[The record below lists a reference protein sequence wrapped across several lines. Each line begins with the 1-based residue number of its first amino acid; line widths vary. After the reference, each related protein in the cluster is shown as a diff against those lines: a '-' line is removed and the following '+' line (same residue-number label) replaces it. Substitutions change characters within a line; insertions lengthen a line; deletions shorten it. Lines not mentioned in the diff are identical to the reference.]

1 VLTRFLL
8 ALSLLSS
15 THAGAAEEPAAPV
28 LLDEV
33 VAVIDLRVTHVL
45 LLSDVQSE
53 ARLARARQFG
63 AEALRGPLEG
73 SALSDALDALIDQRV
88 VLDEAAKLQLAE
100 PSPAEIAAGVAALQ
114 VAVGP
119 AAFKGFATQYDL
131 DESDVQDIVRR
142 QLRVAQYLEGR
153 FRLASR
159 PREADVTAYVAA
171 HPELRG
177 RDPASVALE
186 VREKLGRMR
195 FVQLSSAFIADVRRR
210 GRIRILHD
218 PSTPPGATPLSGT
231 STAADTPVRLRG
243 G

>member
-100 PSPAEIAAGVAALQ
+100 PSPAET
-114 VAVGP
+114 